1 MTKLRGREDAE
12 YTLAEL
18 AERSGVPGRT
28 IRYYIARGV
37 LAEPAHRGR
46 GAAYTTDHLK
56 QLEGIR
62 RLQEKGL
69 TLAEIE
75 RKSGGAEPARLA
87 APVAWW
93 QYPVAEDVFVQVR
106 SGLSPWRAR
115 QVNAALQKLA
125 AELQLGS
132 TRQRKDEEEL

>member
-1 MTKLRGREDAE
+1 MTKPSEREDAE

-37 LAEPAHRGR
+37 LAEPVRRGR
-46 GAAYTTDHLK
+46 GAAYTAGHLK

-75 RKSGGAEPARLA
+75 RKAGGVEPAKLPE
-87 APVAWW
+87 PVGWW
-93 QYPVAEDVFVQVR
+93 QYPVAEDVVVQVR

-115 QVNAALQKLA
+115 QVNDALQKLA

-132 TRQRKDEEEL
+132 DGKRKEEEEL